1 MFGFIRKIFGTAQ
14 DRALR
19 KYRKISDQVNIWDE
33 KFQSLDDNALRAKT
47 SEFKERLAKGESLD
61 DILPEAYA
69 VVKNVCRRL
78 VGTEIHVSGYDQ
90 KWDMIPYD
98 VQLIG
103 AIALHKGCIA
113 EMMTGEGKTL
123 TASLPL
129 YLNALTGKPVH
140 LVTVND
146 YLAQRDCQWVG
157 TIFRWLGL
165 STAALTNETP
175 QDQRKELYKSDIV
188 YGTASE
194 FGFDY
199 LRDNSIA
206 THKDQQVQRGY
217 YFAIIDEVD
226 SILIDEA
233 RTPLIISGPSPI
245 SRQMYDELKEGVGH
259 LVRKQRDL
267 CNRYATEARKVMD
280 KYDSPGDETSKQR
293 DKKQE
298 EEVQEALRKLWLV
311 NKGTPHNKILMHLKE
326 DPDKRAGI
334 DKWDLF
340 YYGESNKEEKTRAL
354 ADLYIIIDEKG
365 SEFELT
371 DKGSHGWHE
380 STEGIGSADD
390 FVMLDISHEF
400 LKIDED
406 SSLDADAKIQKRLAI
421 QEEDFKRKERSHNL
435 RQLLRAHLLMEK
447 DVDYIIQD
455 GKIIIIDENTG
466 RPQPGRRFSDGLHQA
481 IEAKEGV
488 SIQKETQT
496 FATITLQN
504 YFRMYEKIAG
514 MTGTATTEAGEFKQ
528 VYKLEVIEIPTHRK
542 PQRKDFN
549 DEIYMT
555 EREKYNA
562 ILKDVRETNASG
574 RPILIG
580 TESVEISE
588 KLSRIFKQNKLEHT
602 VLNAKQNDKEA
613 EIIAHAGKLG
623 AITIA
628 TNMAGRGTDIKL
640 EQGVAGIGGL
650 YVMGTTRHQSRRI
663 DRQLRG
669 RCARQGDPGT
679 SKFYVSFEDSLLRLF
694 ASPRLTSILQKFRPP
709 EGEPISA
716 SMLNKSI
723 ETAQKRIEQR
733 NAAIRK
739 HTLEYDDVMNK
750 QRQEIYTFRNDILHT
765 NDIEGL
771 AINLLESVCQQAA
784 DKYFRSRSEEGGW
797 DPEGYRQF
805 MIRHFPVSFPE
816 GYFDDDLADV
826 EELEKRASQ
835 KIIEAFKNKL
845 MAENSKMPIKTI
857 DNTQALP
864 AHEAV
869 RNIMIRKIDQL
880 WQEHLLRMDH
890 LRSDVNLRT
899 VGQRDPLMEFKHDAF
914 LFFDELSR
922 TLHTET
928 AQDLFRFEIV
938 MRPPPTLQDV
948 LAGLRL
954 ETSRSFAPEMAQIPL
969 QQLTTNQSEVDE
981 MAEEPRSE
989 KQQPILVGI
998 KPGRNDNCPCGS
1010 GKKYKKCCGI
1020 NPDDNA

>member
-1 MFGFIRKIFGTAQ
+1 MFAFIKKIFGTAQ
-14 DRALR
+14 DRTLR
-19 KYRKISDQVNIWDE
+19 KYRKIVEQINIWDE
-33 KFQSLDDNALRAKT
+33 KFQKLDDQALKAKT
-47 SEFKERLAKGESLD
+47 AEFKERLQKGETVD
-61 DILPEAYA
+61 DLLPEAYA
-69 VVKNVCRRL
+69 VVKNACRRL

-103 AIALHKGCIA
+103 AIALHHGSIA

-123 TASLPL
+123 TASMPL

-146 YLAQRDCQWVG
+146 YLAHRDCQWVG
-157 TIFRWLGL
+157 AIFRWLGL
-165 STAALTNETP
+165 TTGALTNETP
-175 QDQRKELYKSDIV
+175 QDQRKELYQADIV

-206 THKDQQVQRGY
+206 TNKNQQVQRGY
-217 YFAIIDEVD
+217 YFSIIDEVD

-245 SRQMYDELKEGVGH
+245 SRQMYDELKAGVGH

-267 CNRYATEARKVMD
+267 CNRLATEARKVLE
-280 KYDSPGDETSKQR
+280 KRETESDNPSKKR
-293 DKKQE
+293 DKNQE
-298 EEVQEALRKLWLV
+298 EEIQEALRKLWLV
-311 NKGTPHNKILMHLKE
+311 SKGTPHNKILMHTKE
-326 DPDKRAGI
+326 DPDMRAGI

-340 YYGESNKEEKTRAL
+340 YYGDQNKEEKTKAL
-354 ADLYIIIDEKG
+354 AELFIVIDEKG
-365 SEFELT
+365 NEFELT
-371 DKGSHGWHE
+371 DKGIQGWND
-380 STEGIGSADD
+380 STEGIGSSDD
-390 FVMLDISHEF
+390 FVMLDISDEF

-406 SSLDADAKIQKRLAI
+406 DSLDAEAKIQRRLWI
-421 QEEDFKRKERSHNL
+421 QEEDFKRKERAHNL

-447 DVDYIIQD
+447 DVDYIIQEE
-455 GKIIIIDENTG
+455 KIIIIDENTG

-481 IEAKEGV
+481 IEAKEGL
-488 SIQKETQT
+488 SIQRETQT
-496 FATITLQN
+496 YATITLQN
-504 YFRMYEKIAG
+504 YFRMYEKLAG

-528 VYKLEVIEIPTHRK
+528 VYKLEVIEIPTHRT
-542 PQRKDFN
+542 PRRKDFN
-549 DEIYMT
+549 DEIYMS

-562 ILKDVRETNASG
+562 ILKDIRQTNESG

-588 KLSRIFKQNKLEHT
+588 KLSRICKQNKLEHT

-613 EIIAHAGKLG
+613 EVIAHAGRRG

-640 EQGVAGIGGL
+640 EEGIAEIGGL

-694 ASPRLTSILQKFRPP
+694 ASPRLTTILQRFRPP

-750 QRQEIYTFRNDILHT
+750 QRQEIYTFRNGILHT
-765 NDIEGL
+765 DDIEGL
-771 AINLLESVCQQAA
+771 AIQLLENVCQQAA
-784 DKYFRSRSEEGGW
+784 DKFFRSRSEEGGW

-805 MIRHFPVSFPE
+805 LISHFPVSFPE
-816 GYFDDDLADV
+816 GYFDDDFVDV
-826 EELEKRASQ
+826 EELEKRASE

-845 MAENSKMPIKTI
+845 VSENSKLPARALLDTNM
-857 DNTQALP
+857 LP
-864 AHEAV
+864 AHETV
-869 RNIMIRKIDQL
+869 RNLMIRKIDQL

-914 LFFDELSR
+914 VFFDEFSR
-922 TLHTET
+922 TLRTEA

-938 MRPPPTLQDV
+938 MRPQPNLQEV
-948 LAGLRL
+948 LAGLQM
-954 ETSRSFAPEMAQIPL
+954 ETNRSFVPEIEQTAP
-969 QQLTTNQSEVDE
+969 QQLTTNQEEVDE

-989 KQQPILVGI
+989 RQQPILVGA
-998 KPGRNDNCPCGS
+998 KTGRNDNCPCGS

-1020 NPDDNA
+1020 NADDNS